1 MPGEARVRTDGK
13 EGVNGMG
20 KVKFRQNTR
29 VFSGREARRYGE
41 REQRREER
49 QRQIDAFWALSPE
62 ERARRM
68 ADNEAF
74 RRINKNGITLEDLKN
89 VEDRGIKDGFARG
102 AEETMLA
109 CYAAVSLT
117 LHELNGFG
125 HEECMAVLKG
135 ADEKVVY
142 ALNTQELL
150 DQMRDELG
158 IEFHLRDGMDEERIV
173 EV

>member
-1 MPGEARVRTDGK
+1 MA
-13 EGVNGMG
+13 
-20 KVKFRQNTR
+20 KVKFKTNTMTA
-29 VFSGREARRYGE
+29 REMRRMAE
-41 REQRREER
+41 RDSRHEER
-49 QRQIDAFWALSPE
+49 MKQVDASWALPPE

-117 LHELNGFG
+117 LHELHGFG

-158 IEFHLRDGMDEERIV
+158 IEFHLRDGLDEERIV

>member
-1 MPGEARVRTDGK
+1 MARV
-13 EGVNGMG
+13 
-20 KVKFRQNTR
+20 KFKTNTMTA
-29 VFSGREARRYGE
+29 REMRRMAE
-41 REQRREER
+41 RDSRHEER
-49 QRQIDAFWALSPE
+49 MKQVDAFWSLSPE

>member
-20 KVKFRQNTR
+20 KVKFRQKTR
-29 VFSGREARRYGE
+29 VLSGREARRYGE

-62 ERARRM
+62 KRARRM

-117 LHELNGFG
+117 LHELHGFG

-158 IEFHLRDGMDEERIV
+158 IEFHLRDGLDEERIV